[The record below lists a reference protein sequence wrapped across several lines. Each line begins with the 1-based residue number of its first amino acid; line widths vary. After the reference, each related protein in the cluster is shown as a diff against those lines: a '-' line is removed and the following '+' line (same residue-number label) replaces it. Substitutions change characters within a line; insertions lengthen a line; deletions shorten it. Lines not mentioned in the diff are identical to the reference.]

1 MAADLGTVF
10 SQIGCPRILV
20 IGDVILDRYIWGNAD
35 RVSPEAP
42 VLVLRADEEEV
53 RLGGAASVAMLL
65 SALGAQPIL
74 SGVIG
79 DDSDG
84 RIARALMVEAKI
96 DHSGVLCDS
105 DRMTTAKDRFIG
117 RAANRHPSQILR
129 VDRELCEPIPKAIE
143 DRLIEALIERL
154 GEVQVVLVSDY
165 AKGVCT
171 PHVLE
176 ALIEAA
182 AVRGIPVFVDPARI
196 AD

>member
-79 DDSDG
+79 DD
-84 RIARALMVEAKI
+84 
-96 DHSGVLCDS
+96 
-105 DRMTTAKDRFIG
+105 
-117 RAANRHPSQILR
+117 
-129 VDRELCEPIPKAIE
+129 
-143 DRLIEALIERL
+143 
-154 GEVQVVLVSDY
+154 
-165 AKGVCT
+165 
-171 PHVLE
+171 
-176 ALIEAA
+176 
-182 AVRGIPVFVDPARI
+182 
-196 AD
+196 